1 MEDYKEIIKEL
12 FLRYYN
18 QVGSKEEKRLLTTQ
32 SILTMMQGIIPNEP
46 IGEHDIYEVMKELN
60 FRQELEIL
68 YDKICIFEGD
78 KENHL
83 PPEYEKIETG
93 RVFKWVVYETNHGI

>member
-32 SILTMMQGIIPNEP
+32 SILTMMQGIIPSEP

-60 FRQELEIL
+60 FQQELEIL

-78 KENHL
+78 KEKNL

-93 RVFKWVVYETNHGI
+93 RVFK

>member
-32 SILTMMQGIIPNEP
+32 SILTMMQGIIPSEP

-83 PPEYEKIETG
+83 PPEYEKIET
-93 RVFKWVVYETNHGI
+93 RVFKWVVYEKNHGI